1 MRTNIK
7 RHTEKQNRKRFDWK
21 KRSLRYIAVAMCL
34 ALFFGQAGALL
45 AAEAAAPVASKDA
58 EKQSSINETAKE
70 LFTLAQIRDL
80 ARSSGSETLKA
91 KSDLAIAQASMDAAD
106 MSVNDAWD
114 NIGSSYASLE
124 AAKEAQEAVMK
135 PPPTPSLPGF
145 SIDELLEQVTTAS
158 IAASMVVS
166 EVMTATQK
174 IIMAE
179 GALIS
184 AEIGLENALNSLDDA
199 KATAESQ
206 AEAAIYAAEELFFT
220 YLQLNDTL
228 ATLDKTMDLSRDQ
241 IKIEEIKAKIGLSTG
256 TEVQKKQLA
265 LSELTDKRQNLAN
278 AIDLTGRSL
287 MRQIG
292 KAEDTAFRLDPSFS
306 LEGLKTSY
314 DPDELAAQS
323 VKNSLMLKKMDRVI
337 DQLKDAINSD
347 ISYTQKNQY
356 GAQADSLILDR
367 DNAIQGMKLLART
380 TATGLDT
387 ARAEMSLL
395 EKKIA
400 EKQVAFDVMAL
411 QVALGLAPKVGLSAM
426 ELDLFSAQNDLKKA
440 KQDYYLSLRKAALL
454 VKGVTITGSAGR

>member
-1 MRTNIK
+1 MSMHNERNI
-7 RHTEKQNRKRFDWK
+7 EKQNRKRFDWK
-21 KRSLRYIAVAMCL
+21 KRSLRYIAVTMCL
-34 ALFFGQAGALL
+34 ALFFGQVGALL

>member
-1 MRTNIK
+1 M
-7 RHTEKQNRKRFDWK
+7 
-21 KRSLRYIAVAMCL
+21 RYIAVAMCL

-58 EKQSSINETAKE
+58 EEQSTINETAKE

-454 VKGVTITGSAGR
+454 VKGVAVTGSAGR